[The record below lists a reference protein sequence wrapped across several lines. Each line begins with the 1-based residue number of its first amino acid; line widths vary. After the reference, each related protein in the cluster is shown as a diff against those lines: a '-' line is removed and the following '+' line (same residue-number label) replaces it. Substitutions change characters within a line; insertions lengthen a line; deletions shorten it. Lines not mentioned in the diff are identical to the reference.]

1 VKISREK
8 KKHDVPNQSVT
19 IICQLQS
26 ICLTLKKKF
35 MFSQKYNFFFSK
47 NIKTTSRLNPNTKW
61 VLLRLSQDH
70 FFFIFYKI
78 LEEEKT

>member
-1 VKISREK
+1 
-8 KKHDVPNQSVT
+8 
-19 IICQLQS
+19 
-26 ICLTLKKKF
+26 

-61 VLLRLSQDH
+61 VLLRLSQDL
-70 FFFIFYKI
+70 FFFIIFYKI